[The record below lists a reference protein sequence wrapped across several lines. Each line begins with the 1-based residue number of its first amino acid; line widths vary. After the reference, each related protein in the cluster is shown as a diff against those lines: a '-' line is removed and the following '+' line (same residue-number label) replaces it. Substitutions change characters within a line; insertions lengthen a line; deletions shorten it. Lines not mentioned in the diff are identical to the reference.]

1 MACLQEPLQPRI
13 QVVSPKAKAAQGFL
27 VPQTVKKYEKNI
39 PAMPQFRP
47 LKRQVGA
54 LPPLASGISG
64 GISRGLIS
72 GEFQVVLR
80 IIQNSSRM
88 LKEKLQE
95 GSTRDVENQFVST
108 VDVAQQV
115 PAKPLVWPQA
125 HQRPRRQGRMK
136 IAIFEAFLDVS
147 MWAIENSPVDWDQ
160 VSKSTVP
167 KYWVWW

>member
-1 MACLQEPLQPRI
+1 M
-13 QVVSPKAKAAQGFL
+13 K
-27 VPQTVKKYEKNI
+27 KNI

-115 PAKPLVWPQA
+115 PAKPL
-125 HQRPRRQGRMK
+125 
-136 IAIFEAFLDVS
+136 F
-147 MWAIENSPVDWDQ
+147 
-160 VSKSTVP
+160 
-167 KYWVWW
+167 